1 MEARHQQ
8 DASGAAQEQ
17 VQEQV
22 SFDEEGRQEVS
33 REGGREEDF
42 EREIVTE
49 EAGEERVAKEAGKEV
64 CAKQSL
70 ASALVVKGLSGEG
83 GVKEGKEQGEERA
96 RPVIE
101 ADLQGDRRAEEAGRG
116 AGEAEEGLEQDRSPE
131 AGRGAQEGQGCARV

>member
-1 MEARHQQ
+1 MEARLQQ

-22 SFDEEGRQEVS
+22 SLDEEGCQEVS

-42 EREIVTE
+42 EGQIATKEV
-49 EAGEERVAKEAGKEV
+49 GEEGVAKEAKEV
-64 CAKQSL
+64 GAKGSFVG
-70 ASALVVKGLSGEG
+70 ALIVKGLSGG
-83 GVKEGKEQGEERA
+83 RGVKEGKEQGEERQ

-116 AGEAEEGLEQDRSPE
+116 AGEAEEGLEQDRAPE
-131 AGRGAQEGQGCARV
+131 AGRGEGTRR